1 MARSHV
7 HAIQNGHQSESKR
20 LDNRLTSKL
29 NISVF
34 KIDSGAQANII
45 PKNCFRTLKNEPKLH
60 KPNAKLTAY
69 NGSSI
74 PVKGSCILITE
85 LNWETI
91 PVLFIVIDVNSQNVL
106 GLKASTQLNLV
117 KWIMSIDKTPD
128 PKVPSYLNKFKDCFR
143 GIGWLRREH
152 HIV

>member
-7 HAIQNGHQSESKR
+7 HAIQNGHQS
-20 LDNRLTSKL
+20 DNRLTSKL

-74 PVKGSCILITE
+74 PVKGSCILIIG
-85 LNWETI
+85 LNWET
-91 PVLFIVIDVNSQNVL
+91 QNVL

-117 KWIMSIDKTPD
+117 KWIMNIDKTPD
-128 PKVPSYLNKFKDCFR
+128 PKVPSYLN
-143 GIGWLRREH
+143 
-152 HIV
+152 